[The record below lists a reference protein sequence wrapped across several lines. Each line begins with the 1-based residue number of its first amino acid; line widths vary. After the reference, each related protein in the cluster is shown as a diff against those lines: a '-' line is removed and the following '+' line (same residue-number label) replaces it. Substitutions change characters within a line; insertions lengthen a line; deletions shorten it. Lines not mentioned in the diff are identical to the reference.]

1 MTQFEKIKEEI
12 SNIDNPM
19 EFVGY
24 MDGLRTA
31 AGLFCK
37 EKYPDEVI
45 FENGKLDEVTIYG
58 MCHYLESKV

>member
-19 EFVGY
+19 EFTGY

-31 AGLFCK
+31 ISIILPMYNVQFSHLQPHGIVVL
-37 EKYPDEVI
+37 Y
-45 FENGKLDEVTIYG
+45 IYITSQNN
-58 MCHYLESKV
+58 HFAT

>member
-12 SNIDNPM
+12 SNIGDPM

-31 AGLFCK
+31 AGMFCK
-37 EKYPDEVI
+37 ENYPDEVI
-45 FENGKLDEVTIYG
+45 FENGKLNEVTICG
-58 MCHYLESKV
+58 MSHYLESKV